1 MHDYEHTQP
10 GTLIRYAVGIIALF
24 LGVVGAVLVSQDNEA
39 GYIVILV
46 VAIQGFVLSMFH
58 SLTVSVDANEVVARF
73 GIGLICL
80 RYITSDI
87 ESVEQVRNPWYY
99 GWGIKKYP
107 GGWLYNVSG
116 LDAVELVLKDG
127 RKRRIGTDE
136 PETLVNAIEAVIDR

>member
-10 GTLIRYAVGIIALF
+10 GTFLRYSLGTIALV
-24 LGVVGAVLVSQDNEA
+24 LAVVGAVLLSTDNEA

-46 VAIQGFVLSMFH
+46 TAIQGLALSLFH
-58 SLTVSVDANEVVARF
+58 SLSVTVDTNEVVARF
-73 GIGLICL
+73 GIGVLRF

-99 GWGIKKYP
+99 GWGIKKYS

-116 LDAVELVLKDG
+116 LDAVEITLRDG

-136 PETLVNAIEAVIDR
+136 PEALAEAIEAVINR